1 MDASKFGTFI
11 ANVRKDNNMTQ
22 LELANKLNVSD
33 KTISKWETGKSLPDI
48 TMLEKLSQALNI
60 SIVELLNM
68 QKIEID
74 TYSKD
79 KVDEILVEFMNY
91 NKKKQASAFDW
102 VVASLS
108 MFLVF
113 FILYVLSH
121 FLFLPVLSI
130 VPFVATTALIVSVWR
145 INNRENY
152 IVPLTLAILM
162 IGTTVSLI
170 LYSF

>member
-1 MDASKFGTFI
+1 
-11 ANVRKDNNMTQ
+11 
-22 LELANKLNVSD
+22 
-33 KTISKWETGKSLPDI
+33 
-48 TMLEKLSQALNI
+48 
-60 SIVELLNM
+60 
-68 QKIEID
+68 
-74 TYSKD
+74 
-79 KVDEILVEFMNY
+79 MNY

-121 FLFLPVLSI
+121 FLFLPVLAI